1 MTLLHRSLVAIAI
14 SASLAG
20 CYTDTEATV
29 PMPENPEP
37 LLPLPAEK
45 VSLEIGDSIVNA
57 MKESVVITTLEG
69 EEKRVNVET
78 FKGIEYATQTRFAH
92 SITKELEENVNATAF
107 GDACMQVRSTTQ
119 DQSEDCL
126 NLNIWRP
133 AGDDAGEDLPVYV
146 FIHGGD
152 FEFGSG
158 SEALVHGDTVVAQ
171 GSDDGKPFIY
181 VSLNYRLGQLG
192 TQWVEGANVDGNYGL
207 GDQKRAL
214 EWVHDNIASF
224 GGDIDNVTVIG
235 QGSGA
240 MSVGLL
246 QQDDNIAGNYFQR
259 AIMQSNP
266 YGFEYPS
273 YDVAKDRTERMQS
286 IIDDI
291 VNDPEFEQPENDV
304 DIIMQAQAKSLNGF
318 EQLKNWLLSSLSLD
332 IEFDL
337 NPGGIIPVPPIKVSI
352 GPESD
357 NTPMSN
363 LMPFA
368 PYLPCESIVDS
379 DEKCEGSNNSPVQSQ
394 LTVPTVLGNN
404 ANEANSFGMLMSV
417 TFLIPTVIEE
427 LLNTD
432 PQLVEGVESKQ
443 LAVNILEWLD
453 DEQNQTTIE
462 RKIHQ
467 MSADELA
474 NHSGLS
480 LTAYRAVTELFFGLD
495 TNIQTSTELLDC
507 INPDDG
513 IEPLKCVIDKVNIEM
528 TGHEEVKTALNLTDF
543 FPMSE
548 ATFGEATNNMGKFKT
563 LLNDTLFT
571 GPARYMAANTSISV
585 PEKDITATLYRFE
598 KKPSFNVWNYNTAFD
613 EYGKPTGKVSIQDL
627 FKSIGCISG
636 ACNGSELPFMFNKA
650 VRFDGSEIHP
660 NTGEKALMNEM
671 SRLWFSE
678 ELFTNYQY
686 SDSADNVLV
695 IEAEGFSE
703 TTTYDWDYVTNPG
716 VDPKLRQG
724 RLTGLEEQ
732 GLMPWQWYLN

>member
-20 CYTDTEATV
+20 CYTDVDATV

-37 LLPLPAEK
+37 MQPLPAEK
-45 VSLEIGDSIVNA
+45 ISLEIGDSIIDA

-78 FKGIEYATQTRFAH
+78 FKGIEYATQTRFEH

-133 AGDDAGEDLPVYV
+133 AGDDADEDLPVYV

-152 FEFGSG
+152 FEYGSG

-171 GSDDGKPFIY
+171 GSDDGKPFVY

-273 YDVAKDRTERMQS
+273 YDVAKDRSQEFTAETS
-286 IIDDI
+286 ID
-291 VNDPEFEQPENDV
+291 E
-304 DIIMQAQAKSLNGF
+304 IMASQKTALNGL
-318 EQLKNWLLSSLSLD
+318 EQLKNWLLSSLSLSLNYKLKFGD
-332 IEFDL
+332 IDEQG
-337 NPGGIIPVPPIKVSI
+337 NVKV
-352 GPESD
+352 GPDSD
-357 NTPMSN
+357 ITPMST

-368 PYLPCESIVDS
+368 PYIACEELDTNSEA
-379 DEKCEGSNNSPVQSQ
+379 DEICVSSMTTPIKTNFS
-394 LTVPTVLGNN
+394 VPTVLGNN
-404 ANEANSFGMLMSV
+404 ANEANSFGMLFNV
-417 TFLIPTVIEE
+417 TFLIPTVIEIIQSE
-427 LLNTD
+427 EPD
-432 PQLVEGVESKQ
+432 LVEGNDPEK
-443 LAVNILEWLD
+443 LALGMLEWLSD
-453 DEQNQTTIE
+453 DRNQVE
-462 RKIHQ
+462 LENKIKH
-467 MSADELA
+467 MSMEEL
-474 NHSGLS
+474 NETSGLS
-480 LTAYRAVTELFFGLD
+480 LTAYSAVTELFFGLNTD
-495 TNIQTSTELLDC
+495 INIDVNLFNSAAFVICLASAESGDQSYLSCLSMIGDIEL
-507 INPDDG
+507 
-513 IEPLKCVIDKVNIEM
+513 
-528 TGHEEVKTALNLTDF
+528 TGHDEVKTALNLTDF
-543 FPMSE
+543 YPNSE
-548 ATFGEATNNMGKFKT
+548 AALGGATANMAQFKT
-563 LLNDTLFT
+563 MLNDTLFN
-571 GPARYMAANTSISV
+571 GPARHMAANST
-585 PEKDITATLYRFE
+585 EAATLYRFD
-598 KKPSFNVWNYNTAFD
+598 KKPSFNMWNYNTAQD
-613 EYGKPTGKVSIQDL
+613 EETGQYGELSILDL
-627 FKSIGCISG
+627 FKTIGCISG

>member
-37 LLPLPAEK
+37 MQPLPAEK
-45 VSLEIGDSIVNA
+45 VSLEIGDSIIDA

-107 GDACMQVRSTTQ
+107 GEACMQVRSTTQ

-133 AGDDAGEDLPVYV
+133 AGVDAGADLPVYV

-152 FEFGSG
+152 FEYGSG
-158 SEALVHGDTVVAQ
+158 SEVLVHGDTVVAQ
-171 GSDDGKPFIY
+171 GSDDSKPFIY
-181 VSLNYRLGQLG
+181 ISLNYRLGQLG
-192 TQWVEGANVDGNYGL
+192 TQWVKGTNVDGNYGL

-224 GGDIDNVTVIG
+224 GGDIENVTVIG

-246 QQDDNIAGNYFQR
+246 QQDDNISGNYFQR

-273 YDVAKDRTERMQS
+273 YDVAKDRSQEFTAETS
-286 IIDDI
+286 ID
-291 VNDPEFEQPENDV
+291 E
-304 DIIMQAQAKSLNGF
+304 IMASQKTALNGV
-318 EQLKNWLLSSLSLD
+318 EQLKNWLLSSLSLSVSVPVLGD
-332 IEFDL
+332 FDL
-337 NPGGIIPVPPIKVSI
+337 

-363 LMPFA
+363 LMPFT
-368 PYLPCESIVDS
+368 PYLACTEFAVPETESDNEERCINTVS
-379 DEKCEGSNNSPVQSQ
+379 SPINEE
-394 LTVPTVLGNN
+394 LAVPTVLGAN
-404 ANEANSFGMLMSV
+404 ANEANSFGMLFSIM
-417 TFLIPTVIEE
+417 FLIPTVIEMMTSE
-427 LLNTD
+427 D
-432 PQLVEGVESKQ
+432 PDLVED
-443 LAVNILEWLD
+443 LEPKLIAFNMLQWLD
-453 DEQNQTTIE
+453 NEENKEVLEQ
-462 RKIHQ
+462 K
-467 MSADELA
+467 
-474 NHSGLS
+474 LS
-480 LTAYRAVTELFFGLD
+480 TFNVQDFTENSEMPLTAYSSVSQLFWGLD
-495 TNIQTSTELLDC
+495 TYIDISFLALGCLEKDTTLEKLECVVSHTDIEL
-507 INPDDG
+507 
-513 IEPLKCVIDKVNIEM
+513 

-543 FPMSE
+543 YPNSE
-548 ATFGEATNNMGKFKT
+548 AALGGATANMKQFKT
-563 LLNDTLFT
+563 LLNDTLFN
-571 GPARYMAANTSISV
+571 GPARHMAANST
-585 PEKDITATLYRFE
+585 EAATLYRFD
-598 KKPSFNVWNYNTAFD
+598 KKPSFNMWNYNTAQD
-613 EYGKPTGKVSIQDL
+613 QETGEYGELSILDL
-627 FKSIGCISG
+627 FKTIGCISG

-703 TTTYDWDYVTNPG
+703 TATYDWDYVTNPG